1 MFKYIAR
8 KLKSLLI
15 EQENLNLKDSEK
27 IVSKTENDNKDKEK
41 ISNKLEDNINNFKK
55 IFGESLD
62 IIYRRFSFGDN
73 GEFSAGLIYVEGLNE
88 NFVINETIMK
98 VFMYDSK
105 IANIKNI
112 KVNIEFIEKN
122 MLSVAHSK
130 RTSFQQEIIDAC
142 LSGET
147 IFILDG
153 SEEALIIHSEAW
165 ESRGVEEAKTEA
177 VVRGPREGF
186 SENIAT
192 NMALIRRRI
201 KSPNLVFES
210 IRVGKQTRT
219 SVCIA
224 YLKDIADP
232 KLIQEIKERL
242 NKIKIDAIL
251 ESGYIEQLIEDE
263 PSSIFPT
270 IGNSEKSDT
279 AAAKILEGRACILVD
294 GTPFVLTM
302 PMLFVEGFQ
311 SAEDYYSRPYL
322 ASMIRMLRYMCFFI
336 SIFAPVTYV
345 VLSTFHQELI
355 PTTLLFT
362 MAAGREGVPF
372 PAVVEAGLMIVT
384 FEILREAGVRL
395 PRPVGQ
401 AVSIVGA
408 LVIGEAAV
416 SAGLVGGLLVIVIA
430 LTAVSS
436 FVVPVYTDVVSIL
449 RIVFLILGG
458 ALGIFGLGIG
468 VLIVFAHAVSL
479 KSFGVPYFSPLAPLV
494 KDDIKD
500 TLVRAP
506 LWKMNKRPV
515 AIAWK
520 NIFRQNEDIKP
531 DYNDKEKN

>member
-1 MFKYIAR
+1 MFKYIGR
-8 KLKSLLI
+8 KLKSLLM
-15 EQENLNLKDSEK
+15 EQEQLNFKDSGK
-27 IVSKTENDNKDKEK
+27 TVGKTEDNNKHTEK
-41 ISNKLEDNINNFKK
+41 ISNKLEDNIKNFKK

-62 IIYRRFSFGDN
+62 IIYRTFSFGDN

-88 NFVINETIMK
+88 NFIINETIMK

-112 KVNIEFIEKN
+112 KVNIDFIEKN

-130 RTSFQQEIIDAC
+130 RTSSQQEIIDAC

-210 IRVGKQTRT
+210 MRVGRQTRT

-232 KLIQEIKERL
+232 KLIQEVKERL
-242 NKIKIDAIL
+242 KKIKIDAIL

-263 PSSIFPT
+263 PKSIFPT

-372 PAVVEAGLMIVT
+372 PAVVEAGLMIIT

-468 VLIVFAHAVSL
+468 ILIVFAHAVSL

-515 AIAWK
+515 SIAWK
-520 NIFRQNEDIKP
+520 NIFRQDEDMKP
-531 DYNDKEKN
+531 NFNDKEEN